1 MKVVVTSRVIADHGT
16 GAVLVLAWT
25 TPSTRMLPDQI
36 AFLSL
41 LDETA
46 ARRTSVV
53 AALAGEQIVK
63 FCCTAWLHH
72 SSAPCR
78 LHKSL
83 AHANLLTIASNNSTE
98 TKSNQM
104 QTERR
109 VVVATQVFL
118 SFLGTG
124 RIGEQNHD

>member
-1 MKVVVTSRVIADHGT
+1 
-16 GAVLVLAWT
+16 L
-25 TPSTRMLPDQI
+25 
-36 AFLSL
+36 
-41 LDETA
+41 
-46 ARRTSVV
+46 TSVV

-83 AHANLLTIASNNSTE
+83 AHANLLTIATNNSTE

-118 SFLGTG
+118 SFLGLDASENKTMIKKRVTG
-124 RIGEQNHD
+124 RHQPPH